1 MKDGARASARSGAR
15 CPSRARCLG
24 SKLYEPIVHTRVPST
39 MEFKLVEKKKDL
51 IKVEIEDANE
61 TLIYPLIH
69 ELLQD
74 KNVKDARYST
84 GHPQLDKAVLMVIV
98 KDGKP
103 QAALKKAAKSLANQF
118 LEARQLVEKQLG

>member
-1 MKDGARASARSGAR
+1 
-15 CPSRARCLG
+15 
-24 SKLYEPIVHTRVPST
+24 
-39 MEFKLVEKKKDL
+39 MEFKLIEKKKDSM
-51 IKVEIEDANE
+51 KVEVYNAEE

-74 KNVKDARYST
+74 KNVEDARYVT
-84 GHPQLDKAVLMVIV
+84 GHPQLDKAILIVKV

-103 QAALKKAAKSLANQF
+103 QAALKKAAKALSNQF

>member
-1 MKDGARASARSGAR
+1 M
-15 CPSRARCLG
+15 
-24 SKLYEPIVHTRVPST
+24 
-39 MEFKLVEKKKDL
+39 EKKKDL
-51 IKVEIEDANE
+51 IKIEIDSADE

-84 GHPQLDKAVLMVIV
+84 GHPQLDKPVLTIEV

-103 QAALKKAAKSLANQF
+103 QAALKKAAKSLANQY
-118 LEARQLVEKQLG
+118 LEARQLIEKQLG

>member
-1 MKDGARASARSGAR
+1 MNQVPIRV
-15 CPSRARCLG
+15 
-24 SKLYEPIVHTRVPST
+24 EPGT
-39 MEFKLVEKKKDL
+39 MDFKLVEKKKDT
-51 IKVEIEDANE
+51 IKVEIHEADE

-74 KNVKDARYST
+74 KNVVDARYVT
-84 GHPQLDKAVLMVIV
+84 GHPQLDKATLTVEV
-98 KDGKP
+98 KEGKP

>member
-1 MKDGARASARSGAR
+1 
-15 CPSRARCLG
+15 
-24 SKLYEPIVHTRVPST
+24 
-39 MEFKLVEKKKDL
+39 MEFKLVEKKKDS
-51 IKVEIEDANE
+51 IKVEVLNPDE

-74 KNVKDARYST
+74 KNVEDARYTT
-84 GHPQLDKAVLMVIV
+84 GHPQLDKPVLSVKV

-103 QAALKKAAKSLANQF
+103 QAAVKKAVKSLANQV

>member
-1 MKDGARASARSGAR
+1 ME
-15 CPSRARCLG
+15 L
-24 SKLYEPIVHTRVPST
+24 KL
-39 MEFKLVEKKKDL
+39 LEKKKDL
-51 IKVEIEDANE
+51 IKIEIDNADE

-84 GHPQLDKAVLMVIV
+84 GHPQLDKPVLTIAV

-103 QAALKKAAKSLANQF
+103 QAALKKAAKSLANQY
-118 LEARQLVEKQLG
+118 LEARQLIEKQLG